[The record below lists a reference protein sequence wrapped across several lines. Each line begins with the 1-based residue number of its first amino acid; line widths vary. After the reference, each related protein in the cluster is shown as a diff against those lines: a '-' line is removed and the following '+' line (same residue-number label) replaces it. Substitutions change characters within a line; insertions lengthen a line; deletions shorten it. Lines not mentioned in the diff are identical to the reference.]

1 MQEKTFGST
10 YSKFYDAIYYDK
22 DYKKECDWIENVL
35 ENFGI
40 KGRKIL
46 DLGC

>member
-1 MQEKTFGST
+1 MQEKTFGRL
-10 YSKFYDAIYYDK
+10 YSKFYDIIYCDK

-35 ENFGI
+35 EKFGV

-46 DLGC
+46 DMKL